1 MIKMDTNMNQ
11 NSNEQYSQEFGVN
24 QQQTLVG
31 SNQNSTVQDAKNREL
46 EVKEPQTL
54 SDGKHSGI
62 IEDITYRDT
71 PYEYVDLSIKPD
83 NSELSLKVGYPQN
96 VSPNSALGKLLTRFG
111 INLENGKKVNLYQ
124 TFINK
129 KVDFV
134 TISENIITKD
144 NRNLT
149 ISRIVNDSKT
159 PRSTRRK

>member
-111 INLENGKKVNLYQ
+111 
-124 TFINK
+124 
-129 KVDFV
+129 
-134 TISENIITKD
+134 
-144 NRNLT
+144 
-149 ISRIVNDSKT
+149 
-159 PRSTRRK
+159 